1 MLGCPVEAYSK
12 DHLTGIVD
20 HNPDQCIGCQY
31 CTWNC
36 SYGVPQ
42 FNPERGVV
50 GKCDMC
56 HSRLTAGAQP
66 ACVNARPIDITGAGD
81 AMIAGTLHSILNGE
95 NTYAAARVGA
105 LLGTLTTENSASVH
119 TELSE
124 RFLEAN
130 MHRLA
135 G

>member
-1 MLGCPVEAYSK
+1 MAAR
-12 DHLTGIVD
+12 GIAVA
-20 HNPDQCIGCQY
+20 G
-31 CTWNC
+31 TE
-36 SYGVPQ
+36 GVKT
-42 FNPERGVV
+42 F
-50 GKCDMC
+50 
-56 HSRLTAGAQP
+56 P
-66 ACVNARPIDITGAGD
+66 AVIARPIDITGAGD

-95 NTYAAARVGA
+95 NTYAAARTGA
-105 LLGTLTTENSASVH
+105 LLGTLTTESTASVH